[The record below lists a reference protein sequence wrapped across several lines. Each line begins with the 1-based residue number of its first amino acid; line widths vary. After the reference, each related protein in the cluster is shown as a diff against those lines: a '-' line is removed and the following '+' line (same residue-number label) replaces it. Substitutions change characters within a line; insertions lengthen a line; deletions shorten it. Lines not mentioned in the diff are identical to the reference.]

1 MLTPILKR
9 GQTTLRALKG
19 TSFAIDASIE
29 IHQFLALIRKKDG
42 TLFTDPQGRVTSH
55 LIGLFTRTSRLI
67 ADFDM
72 KPAFVFDGR
81 PNPLKRRTIDMRREA
96 TEKAEIEYSDAV
108 SKKDYA
114 KAWSKAV
121 MTGRVTGSVLD
132 DSKRLLTLMG
142 IPWLEAL
149 EDAEAQA
156 SYMAARGDVW
166 AVGSKDYDCLLYG
179 APILARYLT
188 LTGRE
193 WLPAQ
198 QRSRPLIPELIKL
211 SENLSLL
218 GITREQLVDLS
229 ILVGTDFNRGVK
241 GIGPKKAL
249 KLVHDYRSIEQ
260 MPEEIRSKLTEDL
273 NSVRQVF
280 LKPRVLEKYLLKRS
294 PPDSDGLIRFLSEER
309 GFNKERVERL
319 TERLTRTS
327 EKTDAGLENW
337 LNYKNS
343 PPGSQPSPSYAE
355 LLKRQPKGTKRYCS
369 SARFSEKSDRR
380 MCPML
385 RYSWLEN

>member
-9 GQTTLRALKG
+9 EQTSLKALKG

-29 IHQFLALIRKKDG
+29 IHQFLALIRKRDG
-42 TLFTDPQGRVTSH
+42 SIFTDSQGRVTSH
-55 LIGLFTRTSRLI
+55 LIGLLTRTSRLI

-72 KPAFVFDGR
+72 KPVFVFDGK
-81 PNPLKRRTIDMRREA
+81 PNPLKKRTIEMRREA
-96 TEKAEIEYSDAV
+96 RKKAEVEYVEAV

-132 DSKRLLTLMG
+132 DSKHLLTLMG

-156 SYMAARGDVW
+156 SYMAAKGDVW

-198 QRSRPLIPELIKL
+198 RRSRPLIPELIKL
-211 SENLSLL
+211 SENLTLL
-218 GITREQLVDLS
+218 GITREQLVDLA
-229 ILVGTDFNRGVK
+229 ILVGTDFNQGAT

-249 KLVHDYRSIEQ
+249 KLVHDHGSIEQ
-260 MPEEIRSKLTEDL
+260 MPEEIKSKLTEDP

-280 LKPRVLEKYLLKRS
+280 LKPRVFEKYLLKRS
-294 PPDSDGLIRFLSEER
+294 PPDLDGLVQFLSEER

-319 TERLTRTS
+319 TERLTKKS
-327 EKTDAGLENW
+327 EKRDAGLETW
-337 LNYKNS
+337 LN
-343 PPGSQPSPSYAE
+343 
-355 LLKRQPKGTKRYCS
+355 
-369 SARFSEKSDRR
+369 
-380 MCPML
+380 
-385 RYSWLEN
+385 

>member
-1 MLTPILKR
+1 LKEAGFVGVMLTPILKR
-9 GQTTLRALKG
+9 EQTSLKALKG

-29 IHQFLALIRKKDG
+29 IHQFLALVRKRDG
-42 TLFTDPQGRVTSH
+42 SLFTDSEGRVTSH
-55 LIGLFTRTSRLI
+55 LIGLLTRTSRLI

-72 KPAFVFDGR
+72 KPVFIFDGR
-81 PNPLKRRTIDMRREA
+81 PNSLKTRTIESRREA
-96 TEKAEIEYSDAV
+96 RKKAEVEYAEAV

-211 SENLSLL
+211 AENLAILR
-218 GITREQLVDLS
+218 ITREQLVDLA
-229 ILVGTDFNRGVK
+229 ILVGTDFNHGVR

-249 KLVHDYRSIEQ
+249 KLVQDYRSIER
-260 MPEEIRSKLTEDL
+260 MPEDIRLKLTEDL
-273 NSVRQVF
+273 DQVRQVF
-280 LKPRVLEKYLLKRS
+280 LNPRVLENYVLKRS
-294 PPDSDGLIRFLSEER
+294 PPDPEGLVKFLSEER
-309 GFNKERVERL
+309 DFNKQRVERL
-319 TERLTRTS
+319 IGRIIRKNENTR
-327 EKTDAGLENW
+327 AGLENW
-337 LNYKNS
+337 LN
-343 PPGSQPSPSYAE
+343 
-355 LLKRQPKGTKRYCS
+355 
-369 SARFSEKSDRR
+369 
-380 MCPML
+380 
-385 RYSWLEN
+385 

>member
-1 MLTPILKR
+1 
-9 GQTTLRALKG
+9 
-19 TSFAIDASIE
+19 
-29 IHQFLALIRKKDG
+29 
-42 TLFTDPQGRVTSH
+42 
-55 LIGLFTRTSRLI
+55 
-67 ADFDM
+67 M
-72 KPAFVFDGR
+72 KPVFVFDGK
-81 PNPLKRRTIDMRREA
+81 PNPLKRRTIEMRREA
-96 TEKAEIEYSDAV
+96 RKKAEAEYVKAV
-108 SKKDYA
+108 TKKDYA

-132 DSKRLLTLMG
+132 DTKRLLTLMG

-156 SYMAARGDVW
+156 SHMAARGDVW

-211 SENLSLL
+211 SENLALL
-218 GITREQLVDLS
+218 EITREQLVDLA
-229 ILVGTDFNRGVK
+229 ILVGTDFNEGVK

-249 KLVHDYRSIEQ
+249 KLVHDYGSIEQ

-273 NSVRQVF
+273 NSVRRVF
-280 LKPRVLEKYLLKRS
+280 LKPRVLEEYVLKRS
-294 PPDSDGLIRFLSEER
+294 PPDRNGLVKFLSEER

-319 TERLTRTS
+319 TERLIRRG

-337 LNYKNS
+337 LN
-343 PPGSQPSPSYAE
+343 
-355 LLKRQPKGTKRYCS
+355 
-369 SARFSEKSDRR
+369 
-380 MCPML
+380 
-385 RYSWLEN
+385 

>member
-1 MLTPILKR
+1 MGVMLTPILKR
-9 GQTTLRALKG
+9 EQTSLKALKG

-29 IHQFLALIRKKDG
+29 IHQFLALVRKRDG
-42 TLFTDPQGRVTSH
+42 TLFTDSQGRVTSH
-55 LIGLFTRTSRLI
+55 LIGLLTRTSRMI

-72 KPAFVFDGR
+72 KPVFVFDGK
-81 PNPLKRRTIDMRREA
+81 PNPLKRRTLEIRREVRK
-96 TEKAEIEYSDAV
+96 KAEVEYVEAI

-132 DSKRLLTLMG
+132 DTKRLLTLMG

-156 SYMAARGDVW
+156 SFMAAKRDVW

-198 QRSRPLIPELIKL
+198 RRSRPLIPELIRL
-211 SENLSLL
+211 SENLALL
-218 GITREQLVDLS
+218 GITREQLVDLA
-229 ILVGTDFNRGVK
+229 ILVGTDFNQGVK

-249 KLVHDYRSIEQ
+249 KLIHDYGSIEQ
-260 MPEEIRSKLTEDL
+260 MPEEIRSELTEDL
-273 NSVRQVF
+273 NNVRQVF
-280 LKPRVLEKYLLKRS
+280 LKPKVLEKYLLKRS
-294 PPDSDGLIRFLSEER
+294 PPDRDGLIRFLSEER

-319 TERLTRTS
+319 TERLTRRS

-337 LNYKNS
+337 LN
-343 PPGSQPSPSYAE
+343 
-355 LLKRQPKGTKRYCS
+355 
-369 SARFSEKSDRR
+369 
-380 MCPML
+380 
-385 RYSWLEN
+385 

>member
-1 MLTPILKR
+1 MGVVLTPILKR
-9 GQTTLRALKG
+9 EQTSLKALKG

-29 IHQFLALIRKKDG
+29 IHQFLALVRKRDG
-42 TLFTDPQGRVTSH
+42 SLFTDSQGRVTSH

-72 KPAFVFDGR
+72 KPVFVFDGK
-81 PNPLKRRTIDMRREA
+81 PNPMKRRTIEMRREA
-96 TEKAEIEYSDAV
+96 RKKAEVEYVEAV

-121 MTGRVTGSVLD
+121 MTGGVTGSILD

-198 QRSRPLIPELIKL
+198 RRSRPLIPELIKL
-211 SENLSLL
+211 SENLTLL
-218 GITREQLVDLS
+218 GITHEQLVDLA
-229 ILVGTDFNRGVK
+229 ILVGTDFNQGVT

-249 KLVHDYRSIEQ
+249 KLVHDHGSIEQ
-260 MPEEIRSKLTEDL
+260 MPEEIKSKLTEDL

-280 LKPRVLEKYLLKRS
+280 LKPRVLEKYMLKRS
-294 PPDSDGLIRFLSEER
+294 PPDREGLIKFLSEER

-319 TERLTRTS
+319 TERLTRRK
-327 EKTDAGLENW
+327 EKMDAGLETW
-337 LNYKNS
+337 LN
-343 PPGSQPSPSYAE
+343 
-355 LLKRQPKGTKRYCS
+355 
-369 SARFSEKSDRR
+369 
-380 MCPML
+380 
-385 RYSWLEN
+385 

>member
-1 MLTPILKR
+1 
-9 GQTTLRALKG
+9 
-19 TSFAIDASIE
+19 
-29 IHQFLALIRKKDG
+29 
-42 TLFTDPQGRVTSH
+42 
-55 LIGLFTRTSRLI
+55 
-67 ADFDM
+67 M
-72 KPAFVFDGR
+72 KPVFVFDGK
-81 PNPLKRRTIDMRREA
+81 PNPLKKETIEMRREA
-96 TEKAEIEYSDAV
+96 RKKAELEYREAV
-108 SKKDYA
+108 SKKDYS

-142 IPWLEAL
+142 IPWLQAL

-198 QRSRPLIPELIKL
+198 RRSRPLIPELIKL
-211 SENLSLL
+211 PENLTLL
-218 GITREQLVDLS
+218 GITREQLVDLA
-229 ILVGTDFNRGVK
+229 ILVGTDFNQGVK

-249 KLVHDYRSIEQ
+249 KLVHDHGSIEQ

-294 PPDSDGLIRFLSEER
+294 PPDLDGLIKFLSEER

-319 TERLTRTS
+319 TERLTSKS
-327 EKTDAGLENW
+327 ERTDAGLETW
-337 LNYKNS
+337 LN
-343 PPGSQPSPSYAE
+343 
-355 LLKRQPKGTKRYCS
+355 
-369 SARFSEKSDRR
+369 
-380 MCPML
+380 
-385 RYSWLEN
+385 

>member
-1 MLTPILKR
+1 VMLTPILKR
-9 GQTTLRALKG
+9 EQTSLKALKG

-29 IHQFLALIRKKDG
+29 IHQFLALVRKRDG
-42 TLFTDPQGRVTSH
+42 TPFTDSQGRVTSH
-55 LIGLFTRTSRLI
+55 LIGLLTRTSRMI

-72 KPAFVFDGR
+72 KPVFVFDGK
-81 PNPLKRRTIDMRREA
+81 PNPLKRRTLEIRREVRK
-96 TEKAEIEYSDAV
+96 KAEVEYVEAI

-132 DSKRLLTLMG
+132 DAKRLLTLMG

-156 SYMAARGDVW
+156 SFMAARGDVW

-198 QRSRPLIPELIKL
+198 RRSRPLIPELIRL
-211 SENLSLL
+211 SENLALL
-218 GITREQLVDLS
+218 GITREQLVDLA
-229 ILVGTDFNRGVK
+229 ILVGTDFNQGVK

-249 KLVHDYRSIEQ
+249 KLIHDYGSIEQ
-260 MPEEIRSKLTEDL
+260 MPEEIRSELTEDL
-273 NSVRQVF
+273 NNVRQVF
-280 LKPRVLEKYLLKRS
+280 LKPKVLEKYLLKRS
-294 PPDSDGLIRFLSEER
+294 PPNRDGLIRFLSEER

-319 TERLTRTS
+319 TERLTRKS

-337 LNYKNS
+337 LN
-343 PPGSQPSPSYAE
+343 
-355 LLKRQPKGTKRYCS
+355 
-369 SARFSEKSDRR
+369 
-380 MCPML
+380 
-385 RYSWLEN
+385 

>member
-1 MLTPILKR
+1 MMLTPILKR
-9 GQTTLRALKG
+9 EQISLNALKG
-19 TSFAIDASIE
+19 KSFAIDASIE
-29 IHQFLALIRKKDG
+29 IHQFLALVRKRDG
-42 TLFTDPQGRVTSH
+42 SLFTDSQGRVTSH
-55 LIGLFTRTSRLI
+55 LIGLLTRTSRLI
-67 ADFDM
+67 ADFNM
-72 KPAFVFDGR
+72 KPVFVFDGK
-81 PNPLKRRTIDMRREA
+81 PNPLKRRTIEMRREA
-96 TEKAEIEYSDAV
+96 RKKAEAEYVKAV
-108 SKKDYA
+108 TKKDYA

-132 DSKRLLTLMG
+132 DTKRLLTLMG

-156 SYMAARGDVW
+156 SHMAAKGDVW

-211 SENLSLL
+211 SENLALL
-218 GITREQLVDLS
+218 EITREQLVDLA
-229 ILVGTDFNRGVK
+229 ILVGTDFNEGVK

-249 KLVHDYRSIEQ
+249 KLVHDYGSIEQ
-260 MPEEIRSKLTEDL
+260 MPEEIRSKLTEDP
-273 NSVRQVF
+273 NSVRRVF
-280 LKPRVLEKYLLKRS
+280 LKPRVLEEYVLKRS
-294 PPDSDGLIRFLSEER
+294 PPDRDGLVKFLSEER

-319 TERLTRTS
+319 TERLIRRG

-337 LNYKNS
+337 LN
-343 PPGSQPSPSYAE
+343 
-355 LLKRQPKGTKRYCS
+355 
-369 SARFSEKSDRR
+369 
-380 MCPML
+380 
-385 RYSWLEN
+385 

>member
-1 MLTPILKR
+1 MGVVLTPILKR
-9 GQTTLRALKG
+9 EQTSLKALKS

-29 IHQFLALIRKKDG
+29 IHQFLALVRKRDG
-42 TLFTDPQGRVTSH
+42 SLFTDSQGRVTSH
-55 LIGLFTRTSRLI
+55 LIGLATRTSRLI

-72 KPAFVFDGR
+72 KPVFVFDGK
-81 PNPLKRRTIDMRREA
+81 PNPLKRRTIEMRREA
-96 TEKAEIEYSDAV
+96 RKKAEVEYVEAV
-108 SKKDYA
+108 SKKDYS

-198 QRSRPLIPELIKL
+198 RRSRPLIPELIKL
-211 SENLSLL
+211 SENLTLL
-218 GITREQLVDLS
+218 GITHEQLVDLA
-229 ILVGTDFNRGVK
+229 ILVGTDFNQGVT

-249 KLVHDYRSIEQ
+249 KLVHDYGSIEQ
-260 MPEEIRSKLTEDL
+260 MPEEIKSKLTEDL

-280 LKPRVLEKYLLKRS
+280 LKPTVLEKYLLKRS
-294 PPDSDGLIRFLSEER
+294 PPDLDGLVKFLSEER

-319 TERLTRTS
+319 TERLTRKS
-327 EKTDAGLENW
+327 EKTDAGLETW
-337 LNYKNS
+337 LN
-343 PPGSQPSPSYAE
+343 
-355 LLKRQPKGTKRYCS
+355 
-369 SARFSEKSDRR
+369 
-380 MCPML
+380 
-385 RYSWLEN
+385 

>member
-9 GQTTLRALKG
+9 EQTTLRALKG

-96 TEKAEIEYSDAV
+96 TKKAEIEYSDAV

-114 KAWSKAV
+114 KAWSEAV
-121 MTGRVTGSVLD
+121 MTGRVTGSILD
-132 DSKRLLTLMG
+132 DAKRLLTLMG

-179 APILARYLT
+179 APVLARYLT

-198 QRSRPLIPELIKL
+198 RRSRPLTPELIRL
-211 SENLSLL
+211 SENLALL
-218 GITREQLVDLS
+218 EISRKQLVDLA
-229 ILVGTDFNRGVK
+229 ILVGTDFNQGVR
-241 GIGPKKAL
+241 GIGPKTAL
-249 KLVHDYRSIEQ
+249 KLVREYGSIEQ
-260 MPEEIRSKLTEDL
+260 MPEEFRSKLTEDL
-273 NSVRQVF
+273 NVVRQIF
-280 LKPRVLEKYLLKRS
+280 LKPRVLEKYTLRVS
-294 PPDSDGLIRFLSEER
+294 PPDRDGLVEFLSVER
-309 GFNKERVERL
+309 GFNRERVERL
-319 TERLTRTS
+319 AERLTRTK
-327 EKTDAGLENW
+327 ENVDAGLGKW
-337 LNYKNS
+337 LN
-343 PPGSQPSPSYAE
+343 
-355 LLKRQPKGTKRYCS
+355 
-369 SARFSEKSDRR
+369 
-380 MCPML
+380 
-385 RYSWLEN
+385 